1 MLMTQVRKKTKNPS
15 PLAPRI
21 CVCGC
26 ENEFQPTRANQ
37 IYLDPRHAN
46 YGYNNGPRKE
56 KYAKEQAV
64 TKVTR
69 RNDRVLEK
77 YFRVSKSDVV
87 QLNLLIVQADGFDLR
102 YFTKVVEKPVQRVK
116 TRFHALYKYCYRIIK
131 QGDVDYIE
139 IREL

>member
-1 MLMTQVRKKTKNPS
+1 MIMTQVRKKTRNPL

-26 ENEFQPTRANQ
+26 ENEFQPSRSNQ
-37 IYLDPRHAN
+37 IYFDTIHAN
-46 YGYNNGPRKE
+46 HGYNKGPRKK
-56 KYAKEQAV
+56 KYAKEQEV
-64 TKVTR
+64 TKVIR
-69 RNDRVLEK
+69 KNDRTLEK
-77 YFRVSKSDVV
+77 YFRISRNEAI
-87 QLNLLIVQADGFDLR
+87 QLNLLIVQADGFDLG
-102 YFTKVVEKPVQRVK
+102 YFTKVAEKIVNRVN